1 MSKKYD
7 TNKLGRHISATL
19 GGKGGGKPGNYQG
32 FVEKTADEQF
42 IANLINNFEH

>member
-32 FVEKTADEQF
+32 FGEKTADEQLV
-42 IANLINNFEH
+42 ANLLNNFEQ